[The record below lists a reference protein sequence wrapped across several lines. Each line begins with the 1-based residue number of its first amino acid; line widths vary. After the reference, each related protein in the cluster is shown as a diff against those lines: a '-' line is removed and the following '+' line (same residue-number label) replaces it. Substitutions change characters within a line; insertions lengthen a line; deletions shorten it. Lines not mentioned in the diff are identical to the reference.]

1 MAEKWADRADLHTH
15 TTASDG
21 TLSPRQLVALAGELG
36 LGAVAITD
44 HDTVAGL
51 AEGLA
56 AGEALGVR
64 VVPGVELSTSQ
75 AGCEVHIV
83 GLFIR
88 PDSPAL
94 LDFLTRQRE
103 ERVRRN
109 QRMLERLAQAGIPV
123 APEEV
128 EPGGGGLL
136 TRIHIAEA
144 LARKGWAAT
153 PVEAME
159 RYLLPGRPG
168 WVEKNSPSPKACGA
182 VIHQAGGLAY
192 LAHLDRIG
200 RRDRQR
206 GLLVARQ
213 VLEEAG
219 LDGLEARYATYDRQW
234 EALADSLAAER
245 GLLRSGGSDFHGDRK
260 PNRLGEGLGQLFVPV
275 AWAEKPENKDKKN
288 APG

>member
-56 AGEALGVR
+56 AGEELGVR

-94 LDFLTRQRE
+94 LDLLTRQRE

-109 QRMLERLAQAGIPV
+109 QRMLERLAQAGMPV

-192 LAHLDRIG
+192 LAHLDRIHKG
-200 RRDRQR
+200 AKADSLRI
-206 GLLVARQ
+206 ARQ
-213 VLEEAG
+213 VLTTAP
-219 LDGLEARYATYDRQW
+219 LDGLEARYATYTPDW
-234 EALADSLAAER
+234 EQSADHLAEEM
-245 GLLRSGGSDFHGDRK
+245 GLLRSGGSDFHGAAK
-260 PNRLGEGLGQLFVPV
+260 SNQLGTPFI
-275 AWAEKPENKDKKN
+275 PESWLSPLQSLL
-288 APG
+288 AH

>member
-109 QRMLERLAQAGIPV
+109 QRMLERLAQAGMPV
-123 APEEV
+123 APR
-128 EPGGGGLL
+128 PAGRSS
-136 TRIHIAEA
+136 TR
-144 LARKGWAAT
+144 R
-153 PVEAME
+153 
-159 RYLLPGRPG
+159 
-168 WVEKNSPSPKACGA
+168 GA
-182 VIHQAGGLAY
+182 WPTWPTWTA
-192 LAHLDRIG
+192 
-200 RRDRQR
+200 
-206 GLLVARQ
+206 
-213 VLEEAG
+213 
-219 LDGLEARYATYDRQW
+219 
-234 EALADSLAAER
+234 
-245 GLLRSGGSDFHGDRK
+245 
-260 PNRLGEGLGQLFVPV
+260 LGEGTGSAAFWLPARCWRRRGWT
-275 AWAEKPENKDKKN
+275 AWRPGTPPTTGSGRPWRTAWRRNGGCCAAAAATSTGTGNPTAWGRAWGSSLCRLPGPKN
-288 APG
+288 RGIKGST

>member
-56 AGEALGVR
+56 AGEELGVR

-109 QRMLERLAQAGIPV
+109 QRMLERLAQAGMPV

-192 LAHLDRIG
+192 LAHLDRKIG
-200 RRDRQR
+200 RASCR
-206 GLLVARQ
+206 
-213 VLEEAG
+213 
-219 LDGLEARYATYDRQW
+219 
-234 EALADSLAAER
+234 ER
-245 GLLRSGGSDFHGDRK
+245 VF
-260 PNRLGEGLGQLFVPV
+260 
-275 AWAEKPENKDKKN
+275 
-288 APG
+288 

>member
-56 AGEALGVR
+56 AGEELGVR

-103 ERVRRN
+103 ERVGLYAGAFDLTKDLGSAVASYSHGMKQKLAIISALIRKPKLLVLDEPFVGLDPAASHLLKGYLRELCGAGGAVFFSTHV
-109 QRMLERLAQAGIPV
+109 LEV
-123 APEEV
+123 AEKMCDTIAIIKDGQLVRYGPTEEV
-128 EPGGGGLL
+128 VGDSSLEDVFLGMAEKG
-136 TRIHIAEA
+136 AEA
-144 LARKGWAAT
+144 
-153 PVEAME
+153 
-159 RYLLPGRPG
+159 
-168 WVEKNSPSPKACGA
+168 
-182 VIHQAGGLAY
+182 
-192 LAHLDRIG
+192 
-200 RRDRQR
+200 
-206 GLLVARQ
+206 
-213 VLEEAG
+213 
-219 LDGLEARYATYDRQW
+219 
-234 EALADSLAAER
+234 
-245 GLLRSGGSDFHGDRK
+245 
-260 PNRLGEGLGQLFVPV
+260 
-275 AWAEKPENKDKKN
+275 
-288 APG
+288 

>member
-56 AGEALGVR
+56 AGEELGVR

-94 LDFLTRQRE
+94 LDLLTRQRE

-109 QRMLERLAQAGIPV
+109 QRMLERLAQAGMPV

-200 RRDRQR
+200 RKDRQR

-234 EALADSLAAER
+234 EALADSLAGAAAQRRQRLPR
-245 GLLRSGGSDFHGDRK
+245 GPETQPPGGGPGAALCAGCLGRK
-260 PNRLGEGLGQLFVPV
+260 TGEQR
-275 AWAEKPENKDKKN
+275 
-288 APG
+288 

>member
-109 QRMLERLAQAGIPV
+109 QRMLERLAQAGMPV

-144 LARKGWAAT
+144 LARKYLKLVGMSAYRNARPAQLSGGQKQRVAIARALINRPRIILADEPTGALDSAT
-153 PVEAME
+153 SQEVMH
-159 RYLLPGRPG
+159 LLRRVNTEMGMTIIC
-168 WVEKNSPSPKACGA
+168 VTHEQSVAD
-182 VIHQAGGLAY
+182 QT
-192 LAHLDRIG
+192 DRIIRLSDG
-200 RRDRQR
+200 VIGSIDTTPYARR
-206 GLLVARQ
+206 
-213 VLEEAG
+213 
-219 LDGLEARYATYDRQW
+219 
-234 EALADSLAAER
+234 
-245 GLLRSGGSDFHGDRK
+245 
-260 PNRLGEGLGQLFVPV
+260 
-275 AWAEKPENKDKKN
+275 
-288 APG
+288 

>member
-1 MAEKWADRADLHTH
+1 
-15 TTASDG
+15 
-21 TLSPRQLVALAGELG
+21 
-36 LGAVAITD
+36 
-44 HDTVAGL
+44 
-51 AEGLA
+51 
-56 AGEALGVR
+56 
-64 VVPGVELSTSQ
+64 
-75 AGCEVHIV
+75 
-83 GLFIR
+83 
-88 PDSPAL
+88 
-94 LDFLTRQRE
+94 
-103 ERVRRN
+103 
-109 QRMLERLAQAGIPV
+109 
-123 APEEV
+123 
-128 EPGGGGLL
+128 
-136 TRIHIAEA
+136 
-144 LARKGWAAT
+144 
-153 PVEAME
+153 ME

-200 RRDRQR
+200 RKDRQR

>member
-94 LDFLTRQRE
+94 L
-103 ERVRRN
+103 
-109 QRMLERLAQAGIPV
+109 AGMPV
-123 APEEV
+123 APVEV

-275 AWAEKPENKDKKN
+275 AWAEKPEN
-288 APG
+288 